1 MYGGVVPASPRTRT
15 RQEHWHYVTLWHY
28 VSLPGDVDTDIM
40 CLCRVIG
47 ALTKWPSTILGWFH
61 GIPPPTNPASWQRA
75 HLGVGAGL
83 TPLVITGIILT
94 ATCYRSQT
102 AATGAASVRYA
113 DKRVGGD
120 CGEGAVRHWYMCQQP
135 PEARGDTG
143 VINNELPFKSRRTTD
158 VQFEETHCKLN
169 I

>member
-1 MYGGVVPASPRTRT
+1 MYGGVVRASPRTRT
-15 RQEHWHYVTLWHY
+15 RGDHWHY
-28 VSLPGDVDTDIM
+28 VSLPGDWGSDQVTKYNT
-40 CLCRVIG
+40 RVIS
-47 ALTKWPSTILGWFH
+47 WHPPSHQSCQLAESTPGCGGW
-61 GIPPPTNPASWQRA
+61 
-75 HLGVGAGL
+75 V

-135 PEARGDTG
+135 PEAWGDTG